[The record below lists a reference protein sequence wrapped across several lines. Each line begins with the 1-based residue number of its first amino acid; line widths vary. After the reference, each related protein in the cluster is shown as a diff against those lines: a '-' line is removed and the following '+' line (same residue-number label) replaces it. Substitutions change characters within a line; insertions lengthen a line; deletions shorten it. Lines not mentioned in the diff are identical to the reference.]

1 MSEFKFEPNHFGIIM
16 EALGD
21 GHMNILVGHE
31 LDELSEDDRNNCLD
45 ILMGLRIMF
54 ERGPEVIG
62 MLGGMMRMI
71 TEVVDN
77 DVTFEPDPELIDA
90 IGERLTDN
98 VLPFSKKKLN

>member
-1 MSEFKFEPNHFGIIM
+1 MSEFKFGPNHMGIVI

-21 GHMNILVGHE
+21 GHMNVLVGHE
-31 LDELSEDDRNNCLD
+31 LDDLSEEDRNNCLD

-62 MLGGMMRMI
+62 MLGGMMRMVN
-71 TEVVDN
+71 EVMDQDVD
-77 DVTFEPDPELIDA
+77 FEPNPELIDA

-98 VLPFSKKKLN
+98 VLPFVKKKLN